1 MARITQPQKNQVF
14 QTDSIQ
20 LAHRAFNL
28 VSKYVFNEDNVA
40 DMSPNMSSSISSNRN
55 NSNSNKDVES
65 KAWGRSMKSAVVF
78 ELAYRDFELAVQK
91 DSKNLFILI
100 WYAICMYW
108 NTRYAANSEKLQVLD
123 AKATELFGKAISNC
137 KVKVITDN
145 TRDSFLKRLF
155 LSTSSSS
162 IPSITTT
169 MSAFTLSKADILAT
183 WADVL
188 HRESRYREGWV
199 ASVMLQSAVEKAQ
212 AAYELHPDKNNQYS
226 SIFVLWHKILIDQEK
241 LLNQGS

>member
-1 MARITQPQKNQVF
+1 MN
-14 QTDSIQ
+14 
-20 LAHRAFNL
+20 
-28 VSKYVFNEDNVA
+28 A
-40 DMSPNMSSSISSNRN
+40 DP
-55 NSNSNKDVES
+55 DVDS

-78 ELAYRDFELAVQK
+78 DLAYRDFELAVQK

-108 NTRYAANSEKLQVLD
+108 NTRYVTNSEKIQVLD

-145 TRDSFLKRLF
+145 SRDSFLKRLF
-155 LSTSSSS
+155 LPTSSSS
-162 IPSITTT
+162 ISSTTTT
-169 MSAFTLSKADILAT
+169 MSTFTLSEVDILAT

-199 ASVMLQSAVEKAQ
+199 ASGMLQSAVEKAQ

-226 SIFVLWHKILIDQEK
+226 STFILWHKILIDQEK